1 MDERFLS
8 LIETIR
14 KKQTQL
20 RTRALAI
27 RKEKPELTK
36 RVDAIPKQSLSISV
50 CAVDGG
56 LFAMRLHGSDVV
68 ATRAVGVHFIYN
80 GSKLERFE
88 HFPSKT
94 VEPVIEFR
102 NALDEHEA
110 NVFKSLVRLKYELSC
125 AISLLEKYPPDILLM
140 DGSLWTVPSDRPQS
154 ESELAS
160 FYSEIVSLYK
170 KLFSLC
176 ERKKTKLCGVIK
188 DSRSRRLA
196 KESGLDC
203 SDTVLCDY
211 LLEAGE
217 RTSFFP
223 YFEES
228 QKEPEGFWNRLKI
241 FYIKPSAQDLP
252 LRIEFLGGNE
262 TKNKSTEAGA
272 GLNGESNSK
281 PSADAENEKIA
292 SLILSLSSISE
303 TFAYPAILVEADMCA
318 AMDAGEIEHIQNQ
331 LLQSDIRPLRRNSRP
346 FR

>member
-1 MDERFLS
+1 MA
-8 LIETIR
+8 LIENIR
-14 KKQTQL
+14 KKQNLL
-20 RTRALAI
+20 RARALGL
-27 RKEKPELTK
+27 RKEKPNLVN
-36 RVDAIPKQSLSISV
+36 RVDAIPEKSLSISV

-68 ATRAVGVHFIYN
+68 ATRAVGVHFVYQ

-94 VEPVIEFR
+94 VEPTIEFR
-102 NALDEHEA
+102 SALDEHEA
-110 NVFKSLVRLKYELSC
+110 NVFKSLVRLKHELSC
-125 AISLLEKYPPDILLM
+125 AISLLEKYSPNLLLI

-154 ESELAS
+154 ESELAP

-170 KLFSLC
+170 TLFSLC
-176 ERKKTKLCGVIK
+176 EQKKTNLCGVIK

-223 YFEES
+223 YFEEN
-228 QKEPEGFWNRLKI
+228 QKEPESFSDRLKI
-241 FYIKPSAQDLP
+241 FYLKPSDQDLP
-252 LRIEFLGGNE
+252 LRIEFLASNDSNE
-262 TKNKSTEAGA
+262 TIN
-272 GLNGESNSK
+272 L
-281 PSADAENEKIA
+281 ENEHVA

-318 AMDAGEIEHIQNQ
+318 AMDANEIDHIQNQ

>member
-14 KKQTQL
+14 KKQNQL
-20 RTRALAI
+20 RIRASAI
-27 RKEKPELTK
+27 RKEKPDLTK
-36 RVDAIPKQSLSISV
+36 RVDSIPKLSLSLSV

-56 LFAMRLHGSDVV
+56 LFSMRLHGSDVV
-68 ATRAVGVHFIYN
+68 ATRAVGVHFVYD

-110 NVFKSLVRLKYELSC
+110 NVFRSLVRLKHELSC
-125 AISLLEKYPPDILLM
+125 AISLLEKFSPDLLLM

-154 ESELAS
+154 GSELAS
-160 FYSEIVSLYK
+160 FYSEIISLYK
-170 KLFSLC
+170 KLYSLC
-176 ERKKTKLCGVIK
+176 DSQRTKTQLCGVIK

-196 KESGLDC
+196 KESGLEC

-223 YFEES
+223 YFEDN
-228 QKEPEGFWNRLKI
+228 QKEPEGFWDRLKI
-241 FYIKPSAQDLP
+241 FYIKPSEQDLP

-262 TKNKSTEAGA
+262 KKYSGA
-272 GLNGESNSK
+272 SANGGVDVE
-281 PSADAENEKIA
+281 DDRIA
-292 SLILSLSSISE
+292 SLILALSSISE
-303 TFAYPAILVEADMCA
+303 TFAYPAILIEADMCA